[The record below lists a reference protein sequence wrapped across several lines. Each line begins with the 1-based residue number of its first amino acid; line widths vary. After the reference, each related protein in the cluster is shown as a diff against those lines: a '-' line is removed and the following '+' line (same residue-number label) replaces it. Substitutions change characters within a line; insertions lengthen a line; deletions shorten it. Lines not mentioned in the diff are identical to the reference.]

1 MRKIAHSCGISF
13 LFCMLS
19 PFLLLY
25 LVAQHQFVPDSG
37 ISEQMA
43 AGLGSLSTS
52 LIMLPAMSA
61 PLIHILCFPYRSWL
75 RRDILVAADVRQALM
90 EDRQRRLRPFIL
102 RIVLAILLLL
112 LTIPSF
118 VMICIQYGE
127 RIETI
132 YGVMLLL
139 GGLGIALGILISCGI
154 QIIAYQRL
162 LSDHVHL
169 TPYGTLR

>member
-1 MRKIAHSCGISF
+1 
-13 LFCMLS
+13 
-19 PFLLLY
+19 
-25 LVAQHQFVPDSG
+25 
-37 ISEQMA
+37 
-43 AGLGSLSTS
+43 
-52 LIMLPAMSA
+52 
-61 PLIHILCFPYRSWL
+61 
-75 RRDILVAADVRQALM
+75 M

-132 YGVMLLL
+132 YGGMLLL

-162 LSDHVHL
+162 LSDPVHL